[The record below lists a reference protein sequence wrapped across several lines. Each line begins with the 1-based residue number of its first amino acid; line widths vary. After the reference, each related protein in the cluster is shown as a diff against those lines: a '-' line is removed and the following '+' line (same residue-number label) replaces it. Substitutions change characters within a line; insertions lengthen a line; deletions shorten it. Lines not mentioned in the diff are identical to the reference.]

1 MYLQLTDS
9 YRFGILRPD
18 PVGRT
23 GDESDPASQL
33 WEKGAHI
40 AKKTLSHPAV
50 ALLHPTRSNSTS
62 SDYDAYII
70 SPAATATPLPTVF
83 ASRPLLVPTLSRTGS
98 PRRTPVARSYA
109 HPSTSIPTLS
119 SAQHRSPAAKL
130 QVTIQV
136 HCFYL
141 LALCAFGTDKT
152 EAESYWRE
160 IMNVSN
166 GAVGTKEGDEIV
178 KKTQRRLEQIS
189 GTSAVQ
195 DDWKMAKRRKT
206 EEDELVAQNR
216 LRMKSSSQNLTHL
229 GLSTSPSQDTSN
241 GGRYTS
247 FGPSR
252 RDSADAL
259 SGIWKLKNVKANGNG
274 NGGWGMDPE
283 EDEHEISQTPL
294 SESPVQNSVIPFAAM
309 KNRLEQPVSNLA
321 GSRPSSQKT
330 TSKPPSL
337 HEATHDRDSSEA
349 TIMPKLAKFH
359 FAEESQSPPASPSA
373 QDRPRRA
380 SHSSPPSPSKK
391 PLPLKNRR
399 LGAASEFSTRPL
411 RRDSST
417 SSFQPPRLLARVKSS
432 ASVSTLPPDF
442 FSARSRKVNGSNW
455 AEASGATLGST
466 TAPFAT
472 FSSSRLNPNNTPGE
486 AQPSTSNLSWKESLR
501 QRASYMGATGIRA
514 ATNLRSRLA
523 LAGGFAGEAKG
534 SSAVGIL
541 QNVLKKDD
549 ASAGPG
555 MYWAEGIEAEDE
567 LEESE
572 LLAEVE
578 ELAEE
583 EEEVKAGPSKGAEV
597 LTPEAVHARHQ
608 SRLQRPS
615 LRPQRSFIDPTRTT
629 PRVTFTPS
637 GQTSPTPG
645 TPSDSTFNPSNLS
658 IDPLLLA
665 LEKASRVGVRTKCV
679 TCGSKGLNFP
689 ACPRC
694 RKTYCTRG
702 CRVSVAGGGNG
713 TAHVCGTPVDLKGKG
728 KLV

>member
-1 MYLQLTDS
+1 M
-9 YRFGILRPD
+9 
-18 PVGRT
+18 
-23 GDESDPASQL
+23 
-33 WEKGAHI
+33 

-62 SDYDAYII
+62 SDYDAYIT
-70 SPAATATPLPTVF
+70 SPAAVAPPLPTVF

-98 PRRTPVARSYA
+98 PRRAPVARSYA
-109 HPSTSIPTLS
+109 HPSTSIPALS
-119 SAQHRSPAAKL
+119 SSVQHRSPAAKL
-130 QVTIQV
+130 QITIQV

-141 LALCAFGTDKT
+141 LALCAFGTDKA

-166 GAVGTKEGDEIV
+166 GVVGTKEGDEIV

-216 LRMKSSSQNLTHL
+216 LKMKSSSQNLTHL
-229 GLSTSPSQDTSN
+229 ALSTSPTQDTTN
-241 GGRYTS
+241 GARYTS
-247 FGPSR
+247 FGSQR

-259 SGIWKLKNVKANGNG
+259 SGIWKLKNGKANGNANG
-274 NGGWGMDPE
+274 GGTNGGWGVDPE
-283 EDEHEISQTPL
+283 EDEESAQTPL
-294 SESPVQNSVIPFAAM
+294 SESPVQNSVLPFAGM
-309 KNRLEQPVSNLA
+309 KDRLEQPISNLA
-321 GSRPSSQKT
+321 GSRPSSQAV

-337 HEATHDRDSSEA
+337 HEASHDRDSSEA

-359 FAEESQSPPASPSA
+359 FADDVLSPPVSPSTK
-373 QDRPRRA
+373 DRPRRA
-380 SHSSPPSPSKK
+380 SHSPPNSPTKK

-399 LGAASEFSTRPL
+399 FGAASEFSARPL

-455 AEASGATLGST
+455 ADASAATLGST

-472 FSSSRLNPNNTPGE
+472 FSSSRLNPNSNAGP
-486 AQPSTSNLSWKESLR
+486 AQPSTSNLSWKDSLR
-501 QRASYMGATGIRA
+501 QRASYGIRA
-514 ATNLRSRLA
+514 ATNLRSRFT
-523 LAGGFAGEAKG
+523 LAGAFAGESKD
-534 SSAVGIL
+534 SSAVDIL

-555 MYWAEGIEAEDE
+555 MYWAEGVEAEDE
-567 LEESE
+567 LEEAE

-578 ELAEE
+578 ELVEEEAEE
-583 EEEVKAGPSKGAEV
+583 VEAGPSKGAEV

-637 GQTSPTPG
+637 GASSPTPG
-645 TPSDSTFNPSNLS
+645 TPSDSTSNPSNLS

-665 LEKASRVGVRTKCV
+665 LEKASRVGVRTKCA

-713 TAHVCGTPVDLKGKG
+713 TAHVCGTIVNSKGKG
-728 KLV
+728 KLVK